1 MWVPFFLLEI
11 LSKRIYGKCH
21 HQRLGRV
28 QSYGAGLSNVAM
40 GSVAVTGER
49 RKATTQFTPR
59 KRLCTDYLIKIDV
72 GSWGMCSRFMTAAR
86 DVRK

>member
-40 GSVAVTGER
+40 GSVAVMGKTEGNYSVYTKEE
-49 RKATTQFTPR
+49 AV
-59 KRLCTDYLIKIDV
+59 Y
-72 GSWGMCSRFMTAAR
+72 
-86 DVRK
+86 

>member
-1 MWVPFFLLEI
+1 MWVPFFLLET

-21 HQRLGRV
+21 HQCLGRV
-28 QSYGAGLSNVAM
+28 RSYREGLSNVAM
-40 GSVAVTGER
+40 GTVAVRQER
-49 RKATTQFTPR
+49 WKATIQFTPR

-72 GSWGMCSRFMTAAR
+72 GSWGMCSRCMTAAG